1 MTPSKQRNLILA
13 LLAAGAV
20 ILVIAT
26 VITLT
31 RARRDV
37 PAAATPDNPMPS
49 GGFSFFD
56 IDRTTVLTRELRN
69 SLSETLGSDAI
80 AHSTPLDLTV
90 VDRAFLQTHL
100 PEIAELNRG
109 LNPPRGG
116 RQEHNTTR
124 LAYHRAERHQMPFR
138 YIELVFSN
146 LNGQPLYFIIQPTED
161 FADSIDAL
169 TAKYGPPRPI
179 DSDELRFPVRIW
191 EKDGDYLV
199 ATTIVR
205 RNGRLTQELRI
216 YFMDNLG
223 LLLESEEQARR
234 REDRHTRK
242 AGERAF

>member
-1 MTPSKQRNLILA
+1 MTPSQQRNLILA

-31 RARRDV
+31 RTRRDIPV
-37 PAAATPDNPMPS
+37 AAAPDNPLPP
-49 GGFSFFD
+49 GGFTFFD
-56 IDRTTVLTRELRN
+56 IDRTTVLTRELRK

-90 VDRAFLQTHL
+90 VDAAFLQTHL

-116 RQEHNTTR
+116 RQEHDTTR

-146 LNGQPLYFIIQPTED
+146 LNGQPLFFIIQPTED
-161 FADSIDAL
+161 FAESIDAL
-169 TAKYGPPRPI
+169 TAKYGPPSRI

-216 YFMDNLG
+216 YFMDNLR